1 MLFGEAFLGMGACSE
16 VLKECVKYSSSAFN
30 AVFRG
35 N

>member
-1 MLFGEAFLGMGACSE
+1 MLFGVAFLGGVCSE
-16 VLKECVKYSSSAFN
+16 ILKQCVKYSSSAFN